1 MPSRPPQSPRNSTA
15 ANSLRSSMARIERR
29 LESLEVLY
37 KISNIINR
45 TVEREK
51 VLKAILREVVRIT
64 RASSGSIAML
74 DHKRGLLDIETAIN
88 IPEDRWKKLK
98 LQVGIGITG
107 WVAFTK
113 KPARVND
120 VRRDSHYVP
129 LKPDVRAELAV
140 PMLLNGEVIG
150 VINVDSHQ
158 LNAFTQD
165 DEDLL
170 IAAAEQSTRVIETA
184 RLYDRQRKHAEQMEA
199 LIGLAQELV
208 RPIALGQLFELIAR
222 EGQRLLEADA
232 CTLFEL
238 TDDRTE
244 LVIRAQSTS
253 AVPPIVV
260 NELRL
265 RDTTIAPTI
274 RRHRAMVV
282 EDATRVRVALDPRL
296 AGIDEV
302 GAMMAVPLIYEE
314 GSDAALAVFY
324 SAERELPRSQVGL
337 LQLLANQAAVAI
349 ENARRRD
356 RIQAMEENLHQVEK
370 FSLLGTLAAEIA
382 HEIRNPVTII
392 NLLLESIGEETKA
405 NAQATNDLG
414 IVRTKLDRIE
424 RIVDQTLGISR
435 NREPV
440 LEPLSI
446 NVVVADVLLF
456 MNYKFSKAGVDV
468 RHVVDET
475 LPRVSIDRGQ
485 MQQVLLNL
493 MVNAV
498 EAMPEGGRVTVTTKS
513 LTDARLGPC
522 VAVAVQDTGVG
533 IAAEHQPSLFDPFF
547 TTRPNGTGLGLFIS
561 NRLAVAHGGE
571 LRVKSK
577 LGKGSTFT
585 LLLPVRTPEAGA

>member
-1 MPSRPPQSPRNSTA
+1 M
-15 ANSLRSSMARIERR
+15 LRIERR

-45 TVEREK
+45 TLEREK
-51 VLKAILREVVRIT
+51 VLKAVLREVVRIT
-64 RASSGSIAML
+64 HATSGSIAML
-74 DHKRGLLDIETAIN
+74 DHKRGVLDIETAIN

-184 RLYDRQRKHAEQMEA
+184 RLYDRQKKHAEQMET

-208 RPIALGQLFELIAR
+208 RPIALNQLFDLIAR
-222 EGQRLLEADA
+222 EGQRLLDADA
-232 CTLFEL
+232 CALVEL
-238 TDDRTE
+238 TEDRTE

-260 NELRL
+260 SDLRL
-265 RDTTIAPTI
+265 RDTAIIPTI
-274 RRHRAMVV
+274 RRHRPVV
-282 EDATRVRVALDPRL
+282 IEDTSRIRVTLDSRL

-302 GAMMAVPLIYEE
+302 GALMAVPMIYEE

-324 SAERELPRSQVGL
+324 STEQTLTRTQVGL

-392 NLLLESIGEETKA
+392 NLLLESIAEETKS
-405 NAQATNDLG
+405 NPQVSNDLG

-435 NREPV
+435 NREPA
-440 LEPLSI
+440 LEPMSI

-456 MNYKFSKAGVDV
+456 MNYKFSKAGVEV
-468 RHVVDET
+468 RPAMEET
-475 LPRVSIDRGQ
+475 LPPVPLDRGQ

-493 MVNAV
+493 MMNAV
-498 EAMPEGGRVTVTTKS
+498 EAMPEGGRVSVTTKTM
-513 LTDARLGPC
+513 TDSRLGPS
-522 VAVAVQDTGVG
+522 VAVLVQDNG
-533 IAAEHQPSLFDPFF
+533 IGIPAENQPALFEPFF

-561 NRLAVAHGGE
+561 NRLVVAHGGE

-577 LGKGSTFT
+577 PGKGSTFT
-585 LLLPVRTPEAGA
+585 LLLPLRGAEAGA